1 MLTQATRRPRGCSNQ
16 AASAQLAQL
25 HATASSRRQRRQP
38 PQAAAR
44 APRRQ
49 RCHTRRGEHAGAHE
63 STARNIMHTCTSH
76 TTFDGEH
83 GRFCATAVE
92 EKQRC
97 VFSAPL
103 AASDLRHSWGPSWTE
118 LHRLVTWPPQAPPE
132 PGRRRPVSANHRL
145 FAWHRTVNLRG
156 GGTAS
161 ALYQQ
166 HVLFFKESKKWR
178 TCLCNWGR
186 RRREKWG
193 FGGGAKYHIY
203 DGRRTA
209 WPPHRKASRRA
220 QCTPAFLKCRVRRE
234 PEGTRRVN
242 IAPGPERPITG
253 ACGVTRAALDYGA
266 SCTQPLLPSLTSLH
280 ELAAPPAI
288 QRSRRRGWRGR
299 RAGLQWWSQRRRS
312 RGYARW

>member
-145 FAWHRTVNLRG
+145 FARHRTVNRRGERLEAQHLPYTNNTCSSSRNQKSGGPACAIGVG
-156 GGTAS
+156 GGERSGVSVEARSITFTMEGE
-161 ALYQQ
+161 Q
-166 HVLFFKESKKWR
+166 H
-178 TCLCNWGR
+178 
-186 RRREKWG
+186 
-193 FGGGAKYHIY
+193 
-203 DGRRTA
+203 GRRT
-209 WPPHRKASRRA
+209 
-220 QCTPAFLKCRVRRE
+220 E
-234 PEGTRRVN
+234 RRVAGRN
-242 IAPGPERPITG
+242 ARPPSSSA
-253 ACGVTRAALDYGA
+253 ACGASPKAHAA
-266 SCTQPLLPSLTSLH
+266 S
-280 ELAAPPAI
+280 I
-288 QRSRRRGWRGR
+288 
-299 RAGLQWWSQRRRS
+299 
-312 RGYARW
+312 